1 MVSRLRISRPIKVL
15 NIPFRIS
22 EGPRPRHP
30 GASAPDG
37 RIDFGGAAASVRV
50 LIVERQFLDQLG
62 V

>member
-22 EGPRPRHP
+22 EEPRLRHP
-30 GASAPDG
+30 GLARLTAG
-37 RIDFGGAAASVRV
+37 IDFGGAAASVRV